1 MRNALAPLLFD
12 DEQLADDK
20 NTRDPVAPAEPSFEA
35 KLKKSNRKTADGL
48 PIHSFKSLLDELGM
62 YMRNYCSIKELNTES
77 KLTVNQ
83 YTELSPVQKRSFEL
97 LNLCV
102 Q

>member
-1 MRNALAPLLFD
+1 MEREFRKYQHIERFGTD
-12 DEQLADDK
+12 DVQNIKLG
-20 NTRDPVAPAEPSFEA
+20 EA
-35 KLKKSNRKTADGL
+35 YVFPNNRKTADGL
-48 PIHSFKSLLDELGM
+48 PIHSFKSLLHELGM

-83 YTELSPVQKRSFEL
+83 YTELSPVQKRTFEL
-97 LNLCV
+97 LNLCT